1 MQAAALR
8 RALGAA
14 GFAIAA
20 LAPVSAFAQDLTGD
34 PANGESVFRRCAS
47 CHRVGPDA
55 NNAVGPALN
64 GVVGRQA
71 GTHPDFNYSQAMKDS
86 GVTWDA
92 ETLSAFLEAP
102 RQFMPGTRMAF
113 QGLPDAQDRA
123 DVIAY
128 LSQFDAQGNTTA
140 PAQ

>member
-1 MQAAALR
+1 MQAAALKR
-8 RALGAA
+8 TIGAV
-14 GFAIAA
+14 GFVLAA
-20 LAPVSAFAQDLTGD
+20 LAPASTFAQELTGD
-34 PANGESVFRRCAS
+34 PANGETVFRKCMS

-55 NNAVGPALN
+55 RNAAGPVLN

-92 ETLSAFLEAP
+92 GTLNSFLEAP
-102 RQFMPGTRMAF
+102 RQFIEGTKMAF
-113 QGLPDAQDRA
+113 AGLPDAQDRA

-128 LSQFDAQGNTTA
+128 LSQFDAEGNTTA